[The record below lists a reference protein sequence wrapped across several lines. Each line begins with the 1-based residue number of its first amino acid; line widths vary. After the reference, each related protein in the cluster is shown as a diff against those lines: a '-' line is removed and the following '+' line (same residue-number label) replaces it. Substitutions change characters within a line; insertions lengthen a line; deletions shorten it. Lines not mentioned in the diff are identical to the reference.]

1 MHYLKTP
8 VILLSLVLVLVAGAS
23 YSNSPADRSDNRD
36 SDRVQYY
43 KKWLEEDVVYII
55 SEEEKKVFKDLTTD
69 EECESFIEQFWARR
83 DPDPRTGDNPFKEE
97 HYRRIAY
104 ANERFTSG
112 IPGWKTDRGR
122 VYIMY
127 GKPDE
132 LESHPTGGAYNR
144 PFYEGGGT
152 TTTYPFEKWWY
163 RHIDGLGDD
172 IEIEFVDPSMTG
184 EYRMAMTPDEKDA
197 LLHVPNAGLTLA
209 EEMGLAD
216 KTDRP
221 YFNPS
226 AWNDPSN
233 PQNMFMRAKDNP
245 FSRME
250 QYFGLQRPPE
260 IKFEDLKA
268 MVKTRITYSTFPYN
282 VRTDFIR
289 LSSDRIM
296 VPVTIEINNRD
307 LEFKKELD
315 FNRALVNVYG
325 IVTNLTG
332 RIMCEFEDEIST
344 EYLDEYFE
352 QGKNKRS
359 QYQKIIALP
368 PGQRYKL
375 DLVLKDVNG
384 NTVGPMSIG
393 LNVPEFD
400 GSQLM
405 ASSIILANS
414 VTNAPK
420 QLDRL
425 QQYVLGDLKVVPNV
439 KSEYLP
445 GQNLIPY
452 MQVYNVAIDQ
462 TNLKPSVE
470 VTFTVKKDGKVL
482 DELKDMS
489 GTSMQ
494 FFSGE
499 RVVVLASI
507 PLKEVSPGEYSL
519 AVTVLDKITGNTLT
533 NSTDF
538 KVNEPVQAISAVTR

>member
-1 MHYLKTP
+1 MHYLRIP
-8 VILLSLVLVLVAGAS
+8 VILLSLVLVLGAGAS

-127 GKPDE
+127 GQPDE

-209 EEMGLAD
+209 EEMGLSD
-216 KTDRP
+216 KADRP

-226 AWNDPSN
+226 AWNDTSN

-268 MVKTRITYSTFPYN
+268 MVKTRITYSTFPYT

-289 LSSDRIM
+289 LSSDRIL
-296 VPVTIEINNRD
+296 VPITIEINNRD

-384 NTVGPMSIG
+384 HTVGPMSIG

-425 QQYVLGDLKVVPNV
+425 QQYVLGDLKVVPNA

-470 VTFTVKKDGKVL
+470 VTFTVKKDGKIL

-489 GTSMQ
+489 GSSMQ

-538 KVNEPVQAISAVTR
+538 KVKEPVQAISAVTQ

>member
-1 MHYLKTP
+1 MRYSRVFLLLVITSLGIGTGSSFSSSP
-8 VILLSLVLVLVAGAS
+8 VAAF
-23 YSNSPADRSDNRD
+23 DDRD
-36 SDRVQYY
+36 SDRVEYY

-55 SEEEKKVFKDLTTD
+55 SEEEKKVFKELNND
-69 EECESFIEQFWARR
+69 EECESFIEQFWIRR
-83 DPDPRTGDNPFKEE
+83 DPDPRSYDNPFKEE

-112 IPGWKTDRGR
+112 IPGWRTDRGR

-127 GKPDE
+127 GPPDE

-163 RHIDGLGDD
+163 RHIEGLGDD
-172 IEIEFVDPSMTG
+172 IEIEFVDPSFTG

-197 LLHVPNAGLTLA
+197 LMHVPNAGLTWA

-216 KTDRP
+216 KTDRA

-245 FSRME
+245 FTRME

-260 IKFEDLKA
+260 IKFEDLRA
-268 MVKTRITYSTFPYN
+268 MVKTRITYSSFPYK

-296 VPVTIEINNRD
+296 VPITIEINNKD
-307 LEFKKELD
+307 LEFKRELD
-315 FNRALVNVYG
+315 FNRAVVNVYG

-332 RIMCEFEDEIST
+332 RIMSEFEDEIST

-352 QGKNKRS
+352 RGKNSRS

-368 PGQRYKL
+368 PGQRFKL
-375 DLVLKDVNG
+375 DLVLKDINA

-400 GSQLM
+400 SPELM
-405 ASSIILANS
+405 ASTIILANS
-414 VTNAPK
+414 VSNAPK
-420 QLDRL
+420 HLDRL

-439 KSEYLP
+439 KSEYYP

-470 VTFTVKKDGKVL
+470 VSFAVKKDGNIVEAL
-482 DELKDMS
+482 DDTT
-489 GTSMQ
+489 GNSMQ

-499 RVVVLASI
+499 RIVVLAQI
-507 PLKEVSPGEYSL
+507 PLEGVTPGDYELEIS
-519 AVTVLDKITGNTLT
+519 VRDKISDRTLK
-533 NSTDF
+533 NSTNF
-538 KVNEPVQAISAVTR
+538 AVKQPVQPVEIATR